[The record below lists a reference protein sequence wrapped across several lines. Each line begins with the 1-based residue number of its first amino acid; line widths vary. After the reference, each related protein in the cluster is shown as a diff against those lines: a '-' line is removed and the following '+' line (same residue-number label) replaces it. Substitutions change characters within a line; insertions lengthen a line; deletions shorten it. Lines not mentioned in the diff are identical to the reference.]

1 MKKKIPKSIKR
12 KIRKLENE
20 ARFQREKR
28 LEAEEK
34 AKFYEDRFR
43 RFGSNVETIDP
54 GNGECVVMEKWT
66 IEQLPWGRYVPCCED
81 ISDEEIEKLKES
93 IVEGLVRGLI
103 EKNLVQ
109 FILKERNTVFPI
121 AEFKTLAAKLYVVP
135 WEQMPHART
144 LELEQFVK
152 NTLEGGEDR
161 ASDKERITQ

>member
-1 MKKKIPKSIKR
+1 MKKKIPKSIKK
-12 KIRKLENE
+12 KIRKAENE

-43 RFGSNVETIDP
+43 RFGSNVETVDP
-54 GNGECVVMEKWT
+54 GSGKLVVMEKWT
-66 IEQLPWGRYVPCCED
+66 IEQQPWGKYAICRED
-81 ISDEEIEKLKES
+81 ISDEELEKLKES

-121 AEFKTLAAKLYVVP
+121 AEFKTLGAKLYVVP
-135 WEQMPHART
+135 WEQMPHERT
-144 LELEQFVK
+144 LELERFVK
-152 NTLEGGEDR
+152 NTLEGGEN
-161 ASDKERITQ
+161 